1 MVISLLESNMI
12 SMNFDEYTL
21 PLVSTRNT
29 SNVFFIEITY
39 SHKCLFFHIYPWS
52 FEYLFYIC
60 LFVYL
65 SAYPS
70 FITPYLSVTVFFL
83 FHYFLC
89 LSFAPVLKILLAMH
103 STDSLH
109 WLVIVIMILNIISNA
124 QNSNSK
130 NTVKVMTHTDD
141 ERLS

>member
-1 MVISLLESNMI
+1 
-12 SMNFDEYTL
+12 MNIPCLSSPPEIQAT
-21 PLVSTRNT
+21 
-29 SNVFFIEITY
+29 FFFLEITY
-39 SHKCLFFHIYPWS
+39 SHKCLFFHIHPWS
-52 FEYLFYIC
+52 FVYHLSIC

-89 LSFAPVLKILLAMH
+89 LSFAPVLKILLAMY

-109 WLVIVIMILNIISNA
+109 WLVIVILNITSIA

-141 ERLS
+141 ERL